1 MKHPSI
7 SNYSI
12 IKLKETIEINKFNRI
27 QNNNGKIVFIN
38 MNQYISQFIRD
49 ISFCEEEEEDL
60 SNSYLFSSFIHI
72 GDIFSPDD
80 WNFIYNEKTT

>member
-1 MKHPSI
+1 
-7 SNYSI
+7 
-12 IKLKETIEINKFNRI
+12 
-27 QNNNGKIVFIN
+27 